1 MCHNSKIIS
10 SVNNG
15 ELSICKV
22 CKVYSLTYNNL
33 YFQFDKEQLLQFKKY
48 VNRIDI
54 NYWLE
59 YYWNTTRKRKIPIT
73 TPNQGLVLFFN
84 EEEIADLKTLL
95 LLKNPS
101 KSKLLAS
108 EINYTV
114 ILN

>member
-10 SVNNG
+10 SLKNG
-15 ELSICKV
+15 ELSVCKACKV
-22 CKVYSLTYNNL
+22 FSLTYNNL

-48 VNRIDI
+48 VNRINI
-54 NYWLE
+54 NYWLDH
-59 YYWNTTRKRKIPIT
+59 YSRTTKKRKIPIT

-95 LLKNPS
+95 LLKSPS
-101 KSKLLAS
+101 KSNLLAS